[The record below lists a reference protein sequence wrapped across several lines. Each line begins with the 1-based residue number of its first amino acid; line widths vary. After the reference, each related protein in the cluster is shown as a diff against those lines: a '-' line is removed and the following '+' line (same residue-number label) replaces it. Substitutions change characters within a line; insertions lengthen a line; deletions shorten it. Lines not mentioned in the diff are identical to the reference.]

1 MKKIPAISV
10 IIPMYNAE
18 KYIGECLAGILAQ
31 TFQDFEVIVVNDCS
45 TDSSVA
51 VVEGY
56 KKFFGERLKIART
69 KKNSGNPGVP
79 SNMGIRFSRGEYLL
93 ILDNDD
99 AITPTALEELY
110 TTAKKFDADVVACE
124 KYFTVPDELW
134 NKNFLTQILAEN
146 QKNISAHEA
155 ILISEDISERL
166 AQCMSGKNLWP
177 LWAKLIR
184 RDALTENHI
193 QLVDSV
199 IQDLLA
205 TLCLLL
211 TVKKYVCVSN
221 VVNFY
226 RVRKSSLYHQKY
238 TPQNYFRKYF
248 RSLRVGFDYFDKF
261 LGEREFFRQ
270 HSDLKYKILSL
281 YFDASSDYLEKI
293 YGDVSI
299 YELDEILREEF
310 GNGDNRALSAF
321 IFNISHLYRL
331 QLKNLQPR
339 IEQE

>member
-1 MKKIPAISV
+1 MKLPAVSV
-10 IIPMYNAE
+10 IIPLYNAE
-18 KYIGECLAGILAQ
+18 KYIGECLDSILAQ

-69 KKNSGNPGVP
+69 QKNSGNPGVP
-79 SNMGIRFSRGEYLL
+79 SNMGVRLSRGEYLL

-110 TTAKKFDADVVACE
+110 AAAKKFSADVVACQE
-124 KYFTVPDELW
+124 YFAVPDELW
-134 NKNFLTQILAEN
+134 SKNFLTQILAEN
-146 QKNISAHEA
+146 QKNFSPHEG
-155 ILISEDISERL
+155 ILIPEDISERL
-166 AQCMSGKNLWP
+166 AQCLRGKNLWP

-184 RDALTENHI
+184 RDALTENNI

-226 RVRKSSLYHQKY
+226 RVRKRSLYHQKY
-238 TPQNYFRKYF
+238 TPQDYFRKYF

-261 LGEREFFRQ
+261 LSEQEFFRQ
-270 HSDLKYKILSL
+270 HADLKYKILSM
-281 YFDASSDYLEKI
+281 YFDASADYLEKI
-293 YGDVSI
+293 YGDASI

-321 IFNISHLYRL
+321 VFNLLHLYRL
-331 QLKNLQPR
+331 QLKDLQSR
-339 IEQE
+339 TGQE

>member
-1 MKKIPAISV
+1 MELPAISV
-10 IIPMYNAE
+10 IIPLYNAE
-18 KYIGECLAGILAQ
+18 KYVGECLDSILAQ
-31 TFQDFEVIVVNDCS
+31 TFQNFEVIVVDDCS
-45 TDSSVA
+45 TDNSVA

-79 SNMGIRFSRGEYLL
+79 GNMGVRLSRGEYLL

-110 TTAKKFDADVVACE
+110 SAAKNFSADVVACQG
-124 KYFTVPDELW
+124 YFSVPDEQW
-134 NKNFLTQILAEN
+134 SKNFLTQILAEY
-146 QKNISAHEA
+146 QKNISTHEG
-155 ILISEDISERL
+155 ILISDDISERL
-166 AQCMSGKNLWP
+166 AQCLHGKTLWP

-184 RDALTENHI
+184 RDALTENNI

-205 TLCLLL
+205 TMCLLL
-211 TVKKYVCVSN
+211 TVKKYFCVSN

-226 RVRKSSLYHQKY
+226 RVRKNSLYHQKY
-238 TPQNYFRKYF
+238 TPADYFRKYF

-261 LGEREFFRQ
+261 LSGREFFRQ
-270 HSDLKYKILSL
+270 HADLKYKALSL
-281 YFDASSDYLEKI
+281 YFDASADYLTKI
-293 YGDVSI
+293 YGDTSI

-321 IFNISHLYRL
+321 VFNLLHLYRL
-331 QLKNLQPR
+331 QLKDLQSR
-339 IEQE
+339 TERE